1 MFPKQVGWQKT
12 IALFVFLH
20 LCFFQAKAQ
29 PGYNVLPDTIVTK
42 KGNAETITI
51 KNQSGVTIE
60 IIRLK
65 DGLRN
70 GVHEVFSPQ
79 GKLIIKDHFL
89 NGHPH
94 GDFVR
99 YEYNGKLSEKKKYL
113 FDKDSGNY
121 YLHGPYEQYN
131 NGLLAERG
139 NYYYGKLQGKFQQY
153 HPSGILKTKAEY
165 DNGLLTGEKTEY
177 HHSGKIQ
184 FIIHYAIREVNGKK
198 VSLKNGLY
206 QSFNSNGSVANYQNF
221 IDDKKDGKCLEYY
234 PTGRLKK
241 SAVYK
246 EDKLH
251 GPSLDY
257 LENGTLERSMT
268 YYETI
273 QIGDSTYRNIYDGEK
288 LQYFRS
294 GMLQSREV
302 YDMGKKTGTWERYY
316 EGSGLLTEKKSFENN
331 LQTGP
336 YLYYDHLGNK
346 STESTYIILKTDSG
360 DFSMKHGP
368 EKAWNKGALTMET
381 THVYNKEEGI
391 RTTYHPNGKI
401 AGTMQFKNGL
411 LQGPTIEY
419 YENGTIKSSRT
430 YKSYYDYSN
439 SPKYNSIGWQ
449 KQYDEA
455 GNITSKYY
463 YDTAGQ
469 VTQSL
474 LYENNRIT
482 RLSIDKHFEIN
493 YSPSHKI
500 SSVIFRNRY
509 HQESFGLYYYQNG
522 RIRRIN
528 FQNPDLSDNSIIDIS
543 YDGKYFRTTSA
554 RHEGSEKLKPGDAI
568 CNYVRSMIGEELAPS
583 PLFTDTVLNGEYI
596 LKYTNGK
603 PLCIIH
609 FKDDFPDGS
618 FLVFDPWKGDTM
630 IYRNFNEGLVN
641 GYYIEKFAGKYPVCK
656 GQTPDSTGIGWE
668 ELFQVNGLPSSR
680 KTYNKIPG
688 QTIENYDYFDTGIL
702 KSVSNYAKKTYVHYD
717 YDGKITS
724 QNVIVND
731 TVTRYTD
738 FHPGTIKLKTE
749 RYYIRDKMD
758 STITT
763 YHLNGRKSSVLRYKN
778 NKRNG
783 LYETFDENGDTTY
796 SATFINDKLEGWVKV
811 KKNGKVEFLYYEN
824 DKLNV
829 QTPSVACGCID
840 TSYASNR
847 IKFAPSLSSLL
858 DYSDLTNRKSL
869 WVQFSDSLNY
879 KSIFYT
885 GFQQSSGLN
894 NNGFASLNLML
905 FKEFALNI
913 PADEQIK
920 ISLNPCRTNGYISR
934 LNTTVQYGEN
944 PVNTDITFHP
954 KRISLTLLKG
964 PVKSS
969 NSDHPGFTCFYN
981 PISIDYRYNTGI
993 YITPDMNPDYC
1004 FTPGIIRDFLQVKID
1019 EGTPALIQHDEFQ
1032 IGGLLQEKNI
1042 IRGNE
1047 LEKFYGINAIAG
1059 TIQFNYKVKSNN
1071 FVIKGTTT
1079 ATLLGGLFAAGNIHI
1094 SCKSIDKTNFTIGNN
1109 TINSD
1114 DLVNLFTKYGFSR
1127 VSTEYDPTKMQLT
1140 VYYFAE

>member
-1 MFPKQVGWQKT
+1 MFKRNNLHERHFQE
-12 IALFVFLH
+12 IAKKVKL
-20 LCFFQAKAQ
+20 
-29 PGYNVLPDTIVTK
+29 TK
-42 KGNAETITI
+42 HCRNT
-51 KNQSGVTIE
+51 
-60 IIRLK
+60 
-65 DGLRN
+65 LR
-70 GVHEVFSPQ
+70 
-79 GKLIIKDHFL
+79 
-89 NGHPH
+89 
-94 GDFVR
+94 
-99 YEYNGKLSEKKKYL
+99 
-113 FDKDSGNY
+113 
-121 YLHGPYEQYN
+121 
-131 NGLLAERG
+131 
-139 NYYYGKLQGKFQQY
+139 
-153 HPSGILKTKAEY
+153 ILK
-165 DNGLLTGEKTEY
+165 
-177 HHSGKIQ
+177 
-184 FIIHYAIREVNGKK
+184 
-198 VSLKNGLY
+198 
-206 QSFNSNGSVANYQNF
+206 
-221 IDDKKDGKCLEYY
+221 
-234 PTGRLKK
+234 
-241 SAVYK
+241 
-246 EDKLH
+246 
-251 GPSLDY
+251 
-257 LENGTLERSMT
+257 
-268 YYETI
+268 
-273 QIGDSTYRNIYDGEK
+273 
-288 LQYFRS
+288 
-294 GMLQSREV
+294 
-302 YDMGKKTGTWERYY
+302 
-316 EGSGLLTEKKSFENN
+316 
-331 LQTGP
+331 
-336 YLYYDHLGNK
+336 
-346 STESTYIILKTDSG
+346 
-360 DFSMKHGP
+360 
-368 EKAWNKGALTMET
+368 
-381 THVYNKEEGI
+381 
-391 RTTYHPNGKI
+391 
-401 AGTMQFKNGL
+401 
-411 LQGPTIEY
+411 
-419 YENGTIKSSRT
+419 
-430 YKSYYDYSN
+430 
-439 SPKYNSIGWQ
+439 Q
-449 KQYDEA
+449 K
-455 GNITSKYY
+455 
-463 YDTAGQ
+463 
-469 VTQSL
+469 
-474 LYENNRIT
+474 RI
-482 RLSIDKHFEIN
+482 
-493 YSPSHKI
+493 
-500 SSVIFRNRY
+500 V
-509 HQESFGLYYYQNG
+509 
-522 RIRRIN
+522 
-528 FQNPDLSDNSIIDIS
+528 
-543 YDGKYFRTTSA
+543 
-554 RHEGSEKLKPGDAI
+554 
-568 CNYVRSMIGEELAPS
+568 
-583 PLFTDTVLNGEYI
+583 
-596 LKYTNGK
+596 
-603 PLCIIH
+603 LCIVSGGIDS
-609 FKDDFPDGS
+609 FLKAVFPD
-618 FLVFDPWKGDTM
+618 
-630 IYRNFNEGLVN
+630 YHE
-641 GYYIEKFAGKYPVCK
+641 
-656 GQTPDSTGIGWE
+656 
-668 ELFQVNGLPSSR
+668 
-680 KTYNKIPG
+680 
-688 QTIENYDYFDTGIL
+688 YFD
-702 KSVSNYAKKTYVHYD
+702 YVFINKFHYD

-1032 IGGLLQEKNI
+1032 IGGLLKEKNI

-1047 LEKFYGINAIAG
+1047 LEKFYGINAVAG

-1094 SCKSIDKTNFTIGNN
+1094 SCKSIGKTNYTIGNN

>member
-1 MFPKQVGWQKT
+1 MLPKQLRRQTT
-12 IALFVFLH
+12 IALFGFL
-20 LCFFQAKAQ
+20 LLSVTYLKAQ
-29 PGYNVLPDTIVTK
+29 PGYEAKPDTFFTK
-42 KGNAETITI
+42 KGNTETITI
-51 KNQSGVTIE
+51 KNSVGTTLE

-65 DGLRN
+65 DGLRH
-70 GVHEVFSPQ
+70 GIHEVYSFQ
-79 GKLIIKDHFL
+79 GKLIIKDHFI

-99 YEYNGKLSEKKKYL
+99 YEYNGKLAEKKKYL

-121 YLHGPYEQYN
+121 YLHGEYAQYN
-131 NGLLAERG
+131 NGLLAEKG
-139 NYYYGKLQGKFQQY
+139 SYYYGKLHGKFQQY
-153 HPSGILKTKAEY
+153 HPSGLLKTKAEY
-165 DNGLLTGEKTEY
+165 DNGLLTGEKIEY
-177 HHSGKIQ
+177 HHSGKVQ
-184 FIIHYAIREVNGKK
+184 FIINYAIRTVNGKK
-198 VSLKNGLY
+198 VSVKNGLY
-206 QSFNSNGSVANYQNF
+206 QSFNSNGSVAVHQYF
-221 IDDKKDGKCLEYY
+221 LDDKKDGKSLEYY

-246 EDKLH
+246 EDKMF
-251 GPSLDY
+251 GPSIDY
-257 LENGTLERSMT
+257 LENGMIERSLT
-268 YYETI
+268 YYESI
-273 QIGDSTYRNIYDGEK
+273 KIGDSIYRNIYDGEK
-288 LQYFRS
+288 LQYYRS

-302 YDMGKKTGTWERYY
+302 YAMGKKTGTWERYY

-346 STESTYIILKTDSG
+346 STESNYIILKTDSG

-368 EKAWNKGALTMET
+368 EKAWNKGVLTMET
-381 THVYNKEEGI
+381 NHVLNKEEGTRI
-391 RTTYHPNGKI
+391 TYHPNGKV

-411 LQGPTIEY
+411 MQGTAIEY
-419 YENGTIKSSRT
+419 YENGTIKSSKT
-430 YKSYYDYSN
+430 YKSYYDNSN
-439 SPKYNSIGWQ
+439 SPKYNSIGWS

-455 GNITSKYY
+455 GNNTSKYY

-469 VTQSL
+469 ITQSII
-474 LYENNRIT
+474 YENNRII
-482 RLSIDKHFEIN
+482 RHSIDKFFEIN
-493 YSPSHKI
+493 FSPSHKI

-509 HQESFGLYYYQNG
+509 QQEAFGLYYYQSG

-528 FQNPDLSDNSIIDIS
+528 FQNPELNDNSIIDIS
-543 YDGKYFRTTSA
+543 YDGKYFRTTSS
-554 RHEGSEKLKPGDAI
+554 RHEATEKLKPGDAI
-568 CNYVRSMIGEELAPS
+568 CNYVRSMIGEEVAPS
-583 PLFTDTVLNGEYI
+583 PLFTDTVLNGEYR
-596 LKYTNGK
+596 LNYTNGK
-603 PLCIIH
+603 PLCILH

-618 FLVFDPWKGDTM
+618 FLVFDPWKGDTLF
-630 IYRNFNEGLVN
+630 YRNFSEGLVK
-641 GYYIEKFAGKYPVCK
+641 GYYIEKFAGKHPFCK

-668 ELFQVNGLPSSR
+668 ELYQTNGLPSSR

-688 QTIENYDYFDTGIL
+688 QTIENYDYFETGIL
-702 KSVSNYAKKTYVHYD
+702 KSVSNYAKKTYVYYD
-717 YDGKITS
+717 YEGKITS

-763 YHLNGRKSSVLRYKN
+763 YHLNGSKSSVLRYKN

-783 LYETFDENGDTTY
+783 LYETYDENGDTTY
-796 SATFINDKLEGWVKV
+796 SATFINDKLEGWAMV

-858 DYSDLTNRKSL
+858 DYSDLTDRKSF
-869 WVQFSDSLNY
+869 WVQFKDSLNY

-920 ISLNPCRTNGYISR
+920 ISFNPCRTNGYISR
-934 LNTTVQYGEN
+934 LNTTVQYSEN
-944 PVNTDITFHP
+944 PVNTDITFYP

-981 PISIDYRYNTGI
+981 PSSIDYRFNTGI
-993 YITPDMNPDYC
+993 YITPDVNPNYC

-1019 EGTPALIQHDEFQ
+1019 EGTPVLLQHEEFQ
-1032 IGGLLQEKNI
+1032 IGGLLKEKNI

-1047 LEKFYGINAIAG
+1047 IEKFYGINAVKG
-1059 TIQFNYKVKSNN
+1059 TVQFNYKVKSNN

-1079 ATLLGGLFAAGNIHI
+1079 GTLLGGLFAAGNIHI
-1094 SCKSIDKTNFTIGNN
+1094 SCKSIDKTNYTIGNN

-1127 VSTEYDPTKMQLT
+1127 VSTEYDPNKMLLT
-1140 VYYFAE
+1140 IYYFAE